1 MPVSRFQLLRVLAPL
16 FLVALATLTFAT
28 RYWEPRSLFW
38 DENYHIA
45 SAHKDLAGVF
55 YMETHPPLGK
65 LLIASGEALTGANA
79 GKDMARLLDRD
90 HVADADLPTGFSFV
104 GVRLASVVS
113 MILAVLL
120 LYGSLFEMTRSRLVA
135 VAFASLPAL
144 DNALVVHTRSAMLE
158 GPQILFALL
167 ALYLVARFA
176 RGGALRLRHY
186 AMLGVAVGLALA
198 VKLNA
203 AVLLLLFVAL
213 FVIDCHAGLR
223 ARAWSLVAR
232 RFAIAVPVSIVAIAL
247 TFSTVYWIQFARVQ
261 RVEASRSYQ
270 ASPATLARIAAG
282 TTASPAALPAVLRDH
297 LRYQLEYSDGVPRLD
312 VCKPGENGSAAAGWP
327 LGAKAINYRWNR
339 QVEDGRT
346 TVAYQYLVANPAV
359 WWPVLAGIVLSLV
372 LILGRVVFGHAP
384 RDPRLFG
391 WVVLMTTLHVGYML
405 AMLRVERV
413 MYLYHYLLPLVFGI
427 VNLGLVF
434 ACVYADGLRE
444 RRLHTSLNLVAFVA
458 LVAGVFVF
466 FAPLTYAWPL
476 TSGEF
481 ELRQW
486 FAFWR
491 LEPVA

>member
-1 MPVSRFQLLRVLAPL
+1 MPVSGFQPLRVLAPL
-16 FLVALATLTFAT
+16 FLVGLAVLTFAT

-45 SAHKDLAGVF
+45 SAHKDLGGVF

-65 LLIASGEALTGANA
+65 LLIAGGEALVGVNA
-79 GKDMARLLDRD
+79 GKDTAKLLDRD
-90 HVADADLPTGFSFV
+90 HVANADLPAGFSFV

-120 LYGSLFEMTRSRLVA
+120 LYGCLLEMTGSRVVA

-167 ALYLVARFA
+167 ALYLVARFS
-176 RGGALRLRHY
+176 RGGAIRLRHY
-186 AMLGVAVGLALA
+186 VLLGIAVGLAVV

-213 FVIDCHAGLR
+213 FVADRLSS
-223 ARAWSLVAR
+223 ARAGEWGVVAR
-232 RFAIAVPVSIVAIAL
+232 RFVVAVPVSIVAVVL
-247 TFSTVYWIQFARVQ
+247 TFSAVYWMQFAHVE
-261 RVEASRSYQ
+261 RVEAQRTYK
-270 ASPATLARIAAG
+270 ASAQTLARIGDG
-282 TTASPAALPAVLRDH
+282 TTTSPAALPALLRDH
-297 LRYQLEYSDGVPRLD
+297 LRYQFEYSEGVPRLD
-312 VCKPGENGSAAAGWP
+312 VCKPGENGSAASGWP
-327 LGAKAINYRWNR
+327 LGTKAINYRWNR

-372 LILGRVVFGHAP
+372 MILGRAVFGHVP
-384 RDPRLFG
+384 RDARLFG
-391 WVVLMTTLHVGYML
+391 WVVLMTALHVGYLL

-434 ACVYADGLRE
+434 ACVFADGLRE
-444 RRLHTSLNLVAFVA
+444 RRLHTSLNLVAFVV

-476 TSGEF
+476 TSAEF
-481 ELRQW
+481 ELRRW